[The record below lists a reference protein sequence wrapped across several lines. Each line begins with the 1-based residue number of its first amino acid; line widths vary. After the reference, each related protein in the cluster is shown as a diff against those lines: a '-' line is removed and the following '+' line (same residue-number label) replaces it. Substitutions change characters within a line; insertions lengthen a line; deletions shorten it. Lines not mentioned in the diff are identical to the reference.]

1 MIPSKETLRMMVD
14 KEKESAFEWQRR
26 RHGDWTENY
35 TLGRDKVIVN
45 RLTQRQSVNVP
56 LMKQTIKTIMAK
68 TDEVPQVVFE
78 ELSNDKQKEIYLNAR
93 WEDDSKRNKLVL
105 KDVVDK
111 KMVFSTGRSHK
122 KLNIRDGRFV
132 FTIEDSFDI
141 LVDRY
146 GDPTDIDSHHYLCHQ
161 HIFRRLADME
171 LNPFYD
177 LMEIKE
183 MRTWFATEQGLYKS
197 AENQESLRDKNERM
211 RVMGVVDID
220 NPQVGETVAEINEH
234 YIKIYDTD
242 TKIDQYYLV
251 VTGLTD
257 KTHVLMAKP
266 LEEVIG
272 VTFDHYWRDHLP
284 FSTWADDLE
293 RVDYWSDAISDV
305 VRTPNKVV
313 NSWIAQL
320 VENRTLRNFNPHFY
334 DASVKKTWSP
344 QTFEAMAWGFYP
356 VPGDPNKLLKPVQVN
371 DLSESM
377 DELKFL
383 MDLVERATA
392 ATAVQQGALEGRKV
406 TLGEVQLAF
415 ANAQE
420 RISSISK
427 FYIES
432 WQDFAIRY
440 YKMLEAAGDKL
451 DPLALYKKSYKGN
464 MFKKVITS
472 EDHKS
477 SEGYNCKVVS
487 KAEQEERQ
495 LTQLQTINVA
505 KDAMPDNVP
514 LQRIYKK
521 RLLDIADLP
530 DDEAKEVMDF
540 ESQKEKLMTGQAD
553 VVGGDMANRPQLG
566 ANGEQ
571 VGPNTQRLMQ
581 LMQAQGGAGARPTM
595 AA

>member
-1 MIPSKETLRMMVD
+1 MIPTKETIKMMVD
-14 KEKESAFEWQRR
+14 KEKESAYQWQLR

-35 TLGRDKVIVN
+35 TLARDKVITN

-68 TDEVPQVVFE
+68 TDELPQVVFE
-78 ELSNDKQKEIYLNAR
+78 ELANDKQKEIYLNAR
-93 WEDDSKRNKLVL
+93 WEDDSKRNKIVL
-105 KDVVDK
+105 KDIVDK

-141 LVDRY
+141 LNDRY
-146 GDPTDIDSHHYLCHQ
+146 GDPTDIDSYHYFCHQ

-177 LMEIKE
+177 LMEVTE
-183 MRTWFATEQGLYKS
+183 MKKWFASEQGLMKS
-197 AENQESLRDKNERM
+197 SENSESLRDKNERM
-211 RVMGVVDID
+211 RQMGVVDID

-234 YIKIYDTD
+234 YIKIYDSEE
-242 TKIDQYYLV
+242 KLDQYYLV

-257 KTHVLMAKP
+257 KTHVLMVKP

-293 RVDYWSDAISDV
+293 RVDYWSDSISDI

-334 DASVKKTWSP
+334 DATAKKTWTP

-392 ATAVQQGALEGRKV
+392 ATAIQQGATEGRKV

-432 WQDFAIRY
+432 WQDFATRY

-477 SEGYNCKVVS
+477 SEGYNCKVIS

-530 DDEAKEVMDF
+530 DDEAKEVMDY
-540 ESQKEKLMTGQAD
+540 EAQKEKMMSGEAD
-553 VVGGDMANRPQLG
+553 AMGGDLANRPKLG

-571 VGPNTQRLMQ
+571 VGPNTQKLMQ
-581 LMQAQGGAGARPTM
+581 LMQAQGGGAARPAM